1 MVKTF
6 LLIVCLTPVTVKR
19 VWKPMSMHFNL
30 AKLIDVILFV
40 CFNLLS
46 LQAQNE
52 IKSLVEASKYLEDQK
67 TKLIQKQQAYLKELS
82 LLTGM

>member
-1 MVKTF
+1 
-6 LLIVCLTPVTVKR
+6 
-19 VWKPMSMHFNL
+19 MSMHFNL

>member
-1 MVKTF
+1 M
-6 LLIVCLTPVTVKR
+6 C
-19 VWKPMSMHFNL
+19 MHINL
-30 AKLIDVILFV
+30 AQIIHLPYIILFV

-52 IKSLVEASKYLEDQK
+52 ITSLVEASKYLEDQK
-67 TKLIQKQQAYLKELS
+67 KKLIQKQQAYLKELS